1 MSDQDLKSRHR
12 DRAPQLL
19 ADIGGTHTR
28 LALADAGVLR
38 PGSIRRYRNEG
49 HATFEALLAL
59 YLRDCGV
66 RECAGV
72 CLAVA
77 GPVRDGVV
85 RMTNLGWELRREALR
100 ALTGSAEVHF
110 LNDLQAQGHALD
122 VLDPAHIRTLVP
134 APETPGTTGTTD
146 TMTRLVVGIGTGF
159 NAAPVHRSA
168 QGLFV
173 PPSECGHI
181 HLPRQDSDEAALA
194 DWLAAEHGLATV
206 EEALCGRGLAAIHR
220 YLGHGALTPEAL
232 VTAIAAG
239 DSAAKATGALYTRL
253 LGRVLADLALIH
265 LPYGG
270 ICLIGGTARAMGP
283 HLAGFGLATH
293 FRAMG
298 RCAPMMEGF
307 PIRLIEDDFA
317 ALTGCAVWLG
327 VQAG

>member
-100 ALTGSAEVHF
+100 ALTGSAEKSAGSVYGIELF
-110 LNDLQAQGHALD
+110 GAC
-122 VLDPAHIRTLVP
+122 
-134 APETPGTTGTTD
+134 
-146 TMTRLVVGIGTGF
+146 VG
-159 NAAPVHRSA
+159 
-168 QGLFV
+168 
-173 PPSECGHI
+173 
-181 HLPRQDSDEAALA
+181 AALA
-194 DWLAAEHGLATV
+194 SVAAAPILGIVACCV
-206 EEALCGRGLAAIHR
+206 MAGVANFAAF
-220 YLGHGALTPEAL
+220 GAL
-232 VTAIAAG
+232 
-239 DSAAKATGALYTRL
+239 
-253 LGRVLADLALIH
+253 
-265 LPYGG
+265 
-270 ICLIGGTARAMGP
+270 LIGR
-283 HLAGFGLATH
+283 
-293 FRAMG
+293 
-298 RCAPMMEGF
+298 
-307 PIRLIEDDFA
+307 RLS
-317 ALTGCAVWLG
+317 
-327 VQAG
+327 